1 LSCLKM
7 SDPMEESK
15 IEKKEK
21 VTENEIDSS
30 SEDEDE
36 ESLYR
41 NSELT

>member
-1 LSCLKM
+1 
-7 SDPMEESK
+7 MEESK